1 MIIFRVL
8 AVKAMPAAML
18 GLAFFWAGPAV
29 GACPPTLDFSFRPL
43 AGETPVRLCEQ
54 YAGKVLLVV
63 NTASQCGYTPQYA
76 GLEALYERYRERGL
90 VVLGFPSNDFGGQE
104 PGTEAEIKQFC
115 RLSYGVRFPMF
126 EKIRVERS
134 DPHPFYRLLAGST
147 GEYPAWN
154 FHKYLLDRDGRVLA
168 SYGSRV
174 RPDDP
179 RLVSAIEQVL
189 AR

>member
-1 MIIFRVL
+1 MMRTGRWSVAL
-8 AVKAMPAAML
+8 LLWAWLSAAQAACPAA
-18 GLAFFWAGPAV
+18 
-29 GACPPTLDFSFRPL
+29 LDFSFRPL
-43 AGETPVRLCEQ
+43 AGEAPVKLCEH
-54 YAGKVLLVV
+54 YAGKVVLVV
-63 NTASQCGYTPQYA
+63 NTASQCGYTPQYE
-76 GLEALYERYRERGL
+76 GLEVLYERYRERGL

-126 EKIRVERS
+126 EKIRVERAAA
-134 DPHPFYRLLAGST
+134 HPFYRELAGRT

-154 FHKYLLDRDGRVLA
+154 FHKYLLDREGRVLA
-168 SYGSRV
+168 SYPSRV

-179 RLVSAIEQVL
+179 GLVRAIEHAL